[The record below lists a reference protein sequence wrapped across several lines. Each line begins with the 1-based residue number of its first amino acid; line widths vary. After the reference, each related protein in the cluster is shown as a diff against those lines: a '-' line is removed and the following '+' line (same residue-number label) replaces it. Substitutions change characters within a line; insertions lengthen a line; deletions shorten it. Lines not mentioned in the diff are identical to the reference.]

1 LKTSFIFIHVR
12 LCAASLVTISDVRK
26 QRSADALRET
36 YNMITTRFTELVGC
50 TIPIQQAG
58 MGAVSPPELAAAVSE
73 AGGLGMLGMAHPGL
87 TAASLANRLDRLS
100 ALTDK
105 PFGVNFIVAPGF
117 LNGTSTRPPLDLKCI
132 EIAARTAKVV
142 EFFYGAPERRL
153 VDMVHAGGALASWQ
167 VGSREEA
174 IAAAKAGCD
183 FVIAQGAE
191 AGGHIRGTSPA
202 MTLLGEV
209 ISAIDVPVLAAGG
222 IGTGRA
228 MAAAL
233 AAGADGVR
241 VGTRFVAAT
250 EAAAHPEYVAA
261 LIASQAEDTIYTT
274 AFSRSFPDAPHRVLR
289 SCVTAVE
296 AFQGDAVGEMTSL
309 DGTRMPALRLST
321 FAVDKTATGTI
332 AAMSLF
338 AGESVGAVTQ
348 VEPAAEILRKFV
360 DDCVRQRR

>member
-1 LKTSFIFIHVR
+1 
-12 LCAASLVTISDVRK
+12 
-26 QRSADALRET
+26 
-36 YNMITTRFTELVGC
+36 MITTRFTELVGC

-58 MGAVSPPELAAAVSE
+58 MGAVAPPELAAAVSE
-73 AGGLGMLGMAHPGL
+73 AGGLGMLGTAHPGL
-87 TAASLANRLDRLS
+87 TAASLANRLDRLC

-105 PFGVNFIVAPGF
+105 PFGVNFIVAPQV
-117 LNGTSTRPPLDLKCI
+117 LKHLDLRCV
-132 EIAARTAKVV
+132 EIAARAARVV
-142 EFFYGAPERRL
+142 EFFYDEPDRAL
-153 VDMVHAGGALASWQ
+153 VEMAHGGDALVSWQ
-167 VGSREEA
+167 VGSKNEA
-174 IAAAKAGCD
+174 IAAADAGCD
-183 FVIAQGAE
+183 IIVVQGVE
-191 AGGHIRGTSPA
+191 AGGHIRGTVDTMA
-202 MTLLGEV
+202 LLGQV
-209 ISAIDVPVLAAGG
+209 IGSVDVPVLAAGG

-274 AFSRSFPDAPHRVLR
+274 AFSRGFRDAPHRVLR

-296 AFQGDAVGEMTSL
+296 AFQGDTVGETTAL
-309 DGTRMPALRLST
+309 DGKRMPAPRLLA
-321 FAVDKTATGTI
+321 FGVDKTAAGTI

-348 VEPAAEILRKFV
+348 VESAAEILRKLV
-360 DDCVRQRR
+360 DECVRQR

>member
-1 LKTSFIFIHVR
+1 
-12 LCAASLVTISDVRK
+12 
-26 QRSADALRET
+26 
-36 YNMITTRFTELVGC
+36 
-50 TIPIQQAG
+50 
-58 MGAVSPPELAAAVSE
+58 
-73 AGGLGMLGMAHPGL
+73 
-87 TAASLANRLDRLS
+87 
-100 ALTDK
+100 
-105 PFGVNFIVAPGF
+105 
-117 LNGTSTRPPLDLKCI
+117 
-132 EIAARTAKVV
+132 
-142 EFFYGAPERRL
+142 
-153 VDMVHAGGALASWQ
+153 
-167 VGSREEA
+167 
-174 IAAAKAGCD
+174 
-183 FVIAQGAE
+183 
-191 AGGHIRGTSPA
+191 

-209 ISAIDVPVLAAGG
+209 ISAVDVPVLAAGG

-274 AFSRSFPDAPHRVLR
+274 VFSRSFPDAPHRVLR

-296 AFQGDAVGEMTSL
+296 AFQGDTVGEMTAL

-348 VEPAAEILRKFV
+348 VESAAEILRKFV
-360 DDCVRQRR
+360 DECVRQRQ

>member
-1 LKTSFIFIHVR
+1 MG
-12 LCAASLVTISDVRK
+12 
-26 QRSADALRET
+26 ET

-73 AGGLGMLGMAHPGL
+73 AGGLGMLGMAHPGVNP
-87 TAASLANRLDRLS
+87 ASLSKQLDRLS

-105 PFGVNFIVAPGF
+105 PFGVNFIIAPQLKRGQ
-117 LNGTSTRPPLDLKCI
+117 LDLRCV
-132 EIAARTAKVV
+132 EIAARAARVV
-142 EFFYGAPERRL
+142 EFFYGEPDRAL
-153 VDMVHAGGALASWQ
+153 VEIAHGGGALVCWQ
-167 VGSREEA
+167 VGSKSEA
-174 IAAAKAGCD
+174 VAAAEAGCD
-183 FVIAQGAE
+183 FVIAQGVE
-191 AGGHIRGTSPA
+191 AGGHVRGTVDT
-202 MTLLGEV
+202 MTLLGQV
-209 ISAIDVPVLAAGG
+209 IGSVNVPVLAAGG

-289 SCVTAVE
+289 SCIAAAE
-296 AFQGDAVGEMTSL
+296 AFQGDTVGEITAL
-309 DGTRMPALRLST
+309 DGTRMPALRLAT
-321 FAVDKTATGTI
+321 YGIDKTATGTI

-338 AGESVGAVTQ
+338 AGKSVGAVTQ
-348 VEPAAEILRKFV
+348 VEPAAEILRKLV
-360 DDCVRQRR
+360 DECVRERQ